1 MINADALLHFR
12 AGVVKYETG
21 KRETAG
27 IYLKN
32 ALKFNP
38 YLRDPD
44 VVANSAVGLSLGQP
58 VLPER
63 SPQRLPYSRIETLSL
78 TPKASRS

>member
-1 MINADALLHFR
+1 MRMRCFTSGLVLSN
-12 AGVVKYETG
+12 T
-21 KRETAG
+21 KRGSETAG

-38 YLRDPD
+38 YLWDPD